1 LSPFPPGSG
10 HLGLRVSAQDGPT
23 GLVLRLTG
31 DLDSISAPDLIGL
44 SAPLIGLSP
53 GDVRLDLSGVDFL
66 DAAGMRSLLS
76 LHTLVRARAGR
87 LALAGVP
94 PFVRRILDAEGLS
107 DLVEEETTHLVGN
120 TRSATDPP

>member
-1 LSPFPPGSG
+1 MSLFPPGSG
-10 HLGLRVSAQDGPT
+10 HLGLQVSAQDGPT

-31 DLDSISAPDLIGL
+31 DLDSISAPELIGL
-44 SAPLIGLSP
+44 SAPLIGLTP
-53 GDVRLDLSGVDFL
+53 GDVRLDLSGMEFL

-76 LHTLVRARAGR
+76 IHILVRARGGR

-107 DLVEEETTHLVGN
+107 DLLEDEAAHLVGN
-120 TRSATDPP
+120 TPSGTDPP